1 MGKQAKPKPHLQYGR
16 CPRSF
21 LEIGE
26 KPVGNRVVIKF
37 GGADL
42 SSCEKIQHAA
52 KMVAE
57 APYKEIVVVVSAMG
71 KMTDS
76 LVNTVSQIGNVTDAD
91 YAEII
96 SMGERT
102 SARIFSSALKAI
114 GINAEPFDPVN
125 DNWPII
131 TDSNFRDAKPD
142 MEKTTHLSQKF
153 IAPLLGTAIPV
164 VCGFLG
170 KDVNGK
176 VTTLGRG
183 GSDTTAML
191 LAKCLDADEVI
202 LVKETSGVLS
212 ADPKMVPEARP
223 LNKLDIHEMFDLAQG
238 GAKIV
243 KPEALKYKLPNQT
256 LRIVNFSSGSLAADG
271 TEITGS
277 FTLNS
282 AEMSSHE
289 GLLAINVVCE
299 VSTEN
304 LRAIFQALNQN
315 PVYGVS
321 SGRRSITVLTSD
333 GNVNETMNRL
343 HRTQSFKAISHREN
357 VAMLQISHPMF
368 IDSPGGVAKI
378 SSALSQ
384 QSINIIEITTSK
396 ATINVF
402 IEESQLKRAKEAISN
417 VFKT

>member
-1 MGKQAKPKPHLQYGR
+1 VDKQARSTQNLQYGR
-16 CPRSF
+16 CPRPF
-21 LEIGE
+21 IETGE
-26 KPVGNRVVIKF
+26 NPVGSRVVIKF

-42 SSCEKIQHAA
+42 SNGEKIQRAA
-52 KMVAE
+52 QMVAE

-76 LVNTVSQIGNVTDAD
+76 LVNTVSQIGNVNDAD

-114 GINAEPFDPVN
+114 GAKAEPFDPTN

-131 TDSNFRDAKPD
+131 TDSNFRDAEPD
-142 MEKTTHLSQKF
+142 MEKTTLLAQKF
-153 IAPLLGTAIPV
+153 LAPLLGTAIPV

-170 KDVNGK
+170 KDSNGK

-191 LAKCLDADEVI
+191 LAKCLDADKVI
-202 LVKETSGVLS
+202 LVKETNGVLS
-212 ADPKMVPEARP
+212 ADPKIVPEVRT

-243 KPEALKYKLPNQT
+243 KPEALKYKLPNQA
-256 LRIVNFSSGSLAADG
+256 LRIVDFSSGNLASGG

-277 FTLNS
+277 FNLNS
-282 AEMSSHE
+282 AEMSSRE
-289 GLLAINVVCE
+289 GLLAINVICE
-299 VSTEN
+299 VNAKN
-304 LRAIFQALNQN
+304 LGEVFLLLGQN

-321 SGRRSITVLTSD
+321 SGRKSITVFTSD
-333 GNVNETMNRL
+333 GNVNKVIDRL
-343 HRTQSFKAISHREN
+343 HRIQGFKAISHRES

-384 QSINIIEITTSK
+384 QSINIIEATTSK

-417 VFKT
+417 VFKP

>member
-1 MGKQAKPKPHLQYGR
+1 M
-16 CPRSF
+16 
-21 LEIGE
+21 
-26 KPVGNRVVIKF
+26 GNRAVIKF

-42 SSCEKIQHAA
+42 ANGEKIQHAA
-52 KMVAE
+52 QMVAE

-76 LVNTVSQIGNVTDAD
+76 LVNTVSQIGNMNDAD

-96 SMGERT
+96 SMGERIST
-102 SARIFSSALKAI
+102 RIFSSALKAK
-114 GINAEPFDPVN
+114 GVKAEPFDPAN

-131 TDSNFRDAKPD
+131 TDSNFRNAEPD
-142 MEKTTHLSQKF
+142 IEKTTRLAQKF
-153 IAPLLGTAIPV
+153 LAPLLGTAIPV

-170 KDVNGK
+170 KDGNGK

-212 ADPKMVPEARP
+212 ADPKIVPEAK
-223 LNKLDIHEMFDLAQG
+223 LLTKLDIHEMFDLAQG
-238 GAKIV
+238 GAKIL
-243 KPEALKYKLPNQT
+243 KPEALKYKMPNQT
-256 LRIVNFSSGSLAADG
+256 LRIVNFSGSLAANG

-277 FTLNS
+277 FSLNS

-299 VSTEN
+299 VNTEN
-304 LRAIFQALNQN
+304 LKAIFQALSQN

-321 SGRRSITVLTSD
+321 SGRKSITVLTSNC
-333 GNVNETMNRL
+333 NVNEVMNRL
-343 HRTQSFKAISHREN
+343 HRTQRFKAISHREN
-357 VAMLQISHPMF
+357 VAMLQINHPMF

-402 IEESQLKRAKEAISN
+402 IEESQLTRAKEAINN
-417 VFKT
+417 VFKP